1 MPPSANIEI
10 NGVAAVDDDLP
21 INTLVQLSNADTGG
35 EITYLWEILD
45 QPEGTA
51 DVLSSPAIENPTFT
65 PTKEGSYLIRLTVND
80 TLSTE
85 VGDKKIAAIRQF
97 KTNERI
103 PAGME
108 TIEVDAA
115 KGWKPAVN
123 RLLGIVDSVARD
135 ANLII
140 CVNPA
145 VGFPVVGDIVRLTET
160 ALIKVGLPG
169 EERLLLC
176 ETALA
181 TVATDV
187 IGPLG
192 IVVGT
197 PTGAASMAS
206 GLVIVRRFGL
216 VEVSEAGVPAL
227 NDPVYVSDTAQPD
240 LAAGTNPRKIGK
252 VVYSAAGVWRW
263 LIDGALGTTW
273 P

>member
-10 NGVAAVDDDLP
+10 NGVAVSDDDLP

-45 QPEGTA
+45 QPDGTA

-65 PTKEGSYLIRLTVND
+65 PKKEGSYLVRLTVND
-80 TLSTE
+80 ALSTE
-85 VGDKKIAAIRQF
+85 VSDKKIAAVRQL

-108 TIEVDAA
+108 TIEVDPA
-115 KGWKPAVN
+115 KGWKPATN
-123 RLLGIVDSVARD
+123 RMLAITDDVARD

-140 CVNPA
+140 CVNPGA
-145 VGFPVVGDIVRLTET
+145 SFPTTGDIIRLTQT
-160 ALIKVGLPG
+160 ALIKTGLPG

-181 TVATDV
+181 TVAANV
-187 IGPLG
+187 LGPLA

-197 PTGAASMAS
+197 PAGAGPSAN
-206 GLVIVRRFGL
+206 GLVVARRFGL
-216 VEVSEAGVPAL
+216 VEVTEAGAPLVG
-227 NDPVYVSDTAQPD
+227 DPVYVSDTAQPA
-240 LAAGTNPRKIGK
+240 LAAGTNARKIGK
-252 VVYSAAGVWRW
+252 VVFSAAGVWRW
-263 LIDGALGTTW
+263 LIDGSIGTTW